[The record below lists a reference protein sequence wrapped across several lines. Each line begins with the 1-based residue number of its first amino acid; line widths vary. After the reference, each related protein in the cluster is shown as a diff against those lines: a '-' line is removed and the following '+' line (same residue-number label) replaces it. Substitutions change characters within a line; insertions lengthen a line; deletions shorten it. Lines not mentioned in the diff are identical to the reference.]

1 MYIDYEELA
10 IKIGY
15 SYLNAGEGYWE
26 DGAGKTHSYDSMDN
40 DYLKNCINFVDRGI
54 KEIKNNENEITNI
67 IKKQLNKMH
76 EEPSDKDISKA
87 KKQIIEILK
96 DKKSELKEC
105 KKKRESYKK
114 K

>member
-1 MYIDYEELA
+1 MY
-10 IKIGY
+10 
-15 SYLNAGEGYWE
+15 
-26 DGAGKTHSYDSMDN
+26 
-40 DYLKNCINFVDRGI
+40 
-54 KEIKNNENEITNI
+54 
-67 IKKQLNKMH
+67 

>member
-1 MYIDYEELA
+1 
-10 IKIGY
+10 
-15 SYLNAGEGYWE
+15 
-26 DGAGKTHSYDSMDN
+26 MDN

>member
-15 SYLNAGEGYWE
+15 SYLNAGEGCWE
-26 DGAGKTHSYDSMDN
+26 DGAGKIHSYDSMDN

-67 IKKQLNKMH
+67 IKKQLNKMY

>member
-1 MYIDYEELA
+1 MCLVRYFFS
-10 IKIGY
+10 KVVK
-15 SYLNAGEGYWE
+15 W
-26 DGAGKTHSYDSMDN
+26 
-40 DYLKNCINFVDRGI
+40 C
-54 KEIKNNENEITNI
+54 NI
-67 IKKQLNKMH
+67 IKKQLNKMY

>member
-15 SYLNAGEGYWE
+15 SYLNAGKGYWE

-54 KEIKNNENEITNI
+54 KEITNI
-67 IKKQLNKMH
+67 IKKQLNKMY

-105 KKKRESYKK
+105 KKKGESNKK

>member
-15 SYLNAGEGYWE
+15 SYLNAGEGYLE

-67 IKKQLNKMH
+67 IKKQLNKMY

>member
-15 SYLNAGEGYWE
+15 SYLNAGKGYWE

-54 KEIKNNENEITNI
+54 KEITNI
-67 IKKQLNKMH
+67 IKKQLNKMY